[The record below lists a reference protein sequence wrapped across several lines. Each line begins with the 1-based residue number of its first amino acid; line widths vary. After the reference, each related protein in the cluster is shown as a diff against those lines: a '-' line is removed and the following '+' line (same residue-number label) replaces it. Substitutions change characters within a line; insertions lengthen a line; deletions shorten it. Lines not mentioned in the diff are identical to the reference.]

1 MRPLI
6 RRALRHGKGQGI
18 GTLPAE
24 EADKAEAVGI
34 SSARVG
40 FLYANTQILPSFL
53 QHNEEHLL
61 MTQIHRPKPVLSQ
74 AIAAELEAEILLGKI
89 TAGSKL
95 DEAAL
100 ARRFGVSRTPVRE
113 ALQIVVARALAVRQP
128 YKGVL
133 VSDISPERIDQLF
146 EAMAE
151 IEALCG
157 RFAAQ
162 RMTAQERAALR
173 SAHEAMA
180 DLVQSGDAARY
191 EEANTRFHQLIYS
204 GSHNEDIADMAE
216 TMRMKLAPFRR
227 SQLANAARIATSN
240 AEHARIVTAIVAGDG
255 AGAEQALRHHLLSA
269 ARAMLDQFEASRAV
283 PMAAR
288 PTAS

>member
-1 MRPLI
+1 MFRFLWHNKEQLVMT
-6 RRALRHGKGQGI
+6 AL
-18 GTLPAE
+18 
-24 EADKAEAVGI
+24 
-34 SSARVG
+34 
-40 FLYANTQILPSFL
+40 
-53 QHNEEHLL
+53 
-61 MTQIHRPKPVLSQ
+61 HRPKPVLSQ

-89 TAGSKL
+89 AAGSKL

-162 RMTAQERAALR
+162 RMTTQERAALLR
-173 SAHEAMA
+173 AHEGMA
-180 DLVQSGDAARY
+180 EMARSGDAAGY

-204 GSHNEDIADMAE
+204 GGHNEDFADMAE

-240 AEHARIVTAIVAGDG
+240 AEHEQIVQAILARDG
-255 AGAEQALRHHLLSA
+255 AAAERALRHHLLSA
-269 ARAMLDQFEASRAV
+269 AQAMLDKFEASRAV
-283 PMAAR
+283 PVTAR
-288 PTAS
+288 SKAS